1 MAVSEHLDAFV
12 KQALER
18 GIDRAK
24 TERALVDAGWP
35 PDQVRK
41 ALAVYAV
48 GDFPIPV
55 PRPVPSVSARDAF
68 VYAVLFGALI
78 LSAYQLGALIFQI
91 IDWALPDPAS
101 RSSQPSVGAAM
112 RWPLASLMVA
122 FPVFLL
128 TARAVES
135 AVGRDRT
142 RRLSRVRQWLT
153 YLTLFIASCVLVGNV
168 TTLLYYFLGG
178 ELTLRF
184 LLKVLTVAM
193 IAGGVFLYYFA
204 DVQAADAEPAN

>member
-41 ALAVYAV
+41 ALAAYAV

-55 PRPVPSVSARDAF
+55 PRPAASFNARDAF
-68 VYAVLFGALI
+68 VYGVLFGTLI
-78 LSAYQLGALIFQI
+78 LSAYQLGELVFRI
-91 IDWALPDPAS
+91 IDWTLPDPAS
-101 RSSQPSVGAAM
+101 RSPYQSVNEAM
-112 RWPLASLMVA
+112 RWPLASLIVA
-122 FPVFLL
+122 FPIFLL

-135 AVGRDRT
+135 EVRRDRT
-142 RRLSRVRQWLT
+142 RRLSRVRQSLT
-153 YLTLFIASCVLVGNV
+153 YLTLFIAVCVLVGDL
-168 TTLLYYFLGG
+168 TTLVYYFLGG
-178 ELTLRF
+178 ALTLRF
-184 LLKVLTVAM
+184 VLKVLTVGV
-193 IAGGVFLYYFA
+193 IAGGTFLYYLA
-204 DVQAADAEPAN
+204 DVKAADEEPDS